1 MTFCEDTTV
10 KASYEGTISSS
21 TLNTDQPMNC
31 TLNLTGIPGNS
42 WLKLWLSDVEDP
54 NTLRCPDSQQPDFS
68 YISLSND
75 QRICSKDDTIVYY
88 FPPEVSSNTVE
99 LTYKTSMSDK
109 NLRFNLNYRGNGY
122 LHFIKHN
129 SKNNLC
135 DFPRKLN
142 LC

>member
-10 KASYEGTISSS
+10 KASYEGTILSS

-42 WLKLWLSDVEDP
+42 WLKLWLSDVEDQ
-54 NTLRCPDSQQPDFS
+54 NTLRCPNSQQPDLN